1 MKNKKI
7 KVAITGNIGSGK
19 STFSSFLSEKG
30 YPVINADDVSKEILS
45 TDKEVR
51 KKVISEFGEQSFS
64 GAKINTIYIA
74 ERVFQ
79 DKKKLQILNSIL
91 HPLVIKNI
99 EQRFDELHQKNDIVF
114 CETALLFEAK
124 MKKMFDYSVLIF
136 ADYNVR
142 ESRFLKKKGNSSEQF
157 INRNEN
163 QIKDE
168 NKINNSDFV
177 FNNNGTEKDLKR
189 KSEILLLSLNSLIG
203 HQHN

>member
-64 GAKINTIYIA
+64 GEKINTNYLA
-74 ERVFQ
+74 EKVFP

-142 ESRFLKKKGNSSEQF
+142 ESRFLKGKGNSSEQF

-168 NKINNSDFV
+168 NKINSSDFI

>member
-1 MKNKKI
+1 MFPKKFFLLI
-7 KVAITGNIGSGK
+7 KR
-19 STFSSFLSEKG
+19 LEKKLFQ
-30 YPVINADDVSKEILS
+30 NSANSHF
-45 TDKEVR
+45 R
-51 KKVISEFGEQSFS
+51 EQ
-64 GAKINTIYIA
+64 KLIPIYIA

-142 ESRFLKKKGNSSEQF
+142 ESRFLKGKGNSSEQF

-203 HQHN
+203 HRHN

>member
-203 HQHN
+203 HRHN

>member
-142 ESRFLKKKGNSSEQF
+142 ESRFLKGKGNSSEQF

>member
-1 MKNKKI
+1 M
-7 KVAITGNIGSGK
+7 
-19 STFSSFLSEKG
+19 
-30 YPVINADDVSKEILS
+30 
-45 TDKEVR
+45 
-51 KKVISEFGEQSFS
+51 Q
-64 GAKINTIYIA
+64 IYIA

-136 ADYNVR
+136 TDYNVR
-142 ESRFLKKKGNSSEQF
+142 ESRFLKGKGNSSEQF